1 MSRPAKVNNKEI
13 TYLSNGYSLEVVRM
27 NNVLADIDFVTQ
39 DDYDICKD
47 IIFNLETKASEVLK
61 EGKTISLPYIGRLRK
76 PLVKTE
82 YLKHR
87 NLLKIARSVMTT
99 QDYKDYKKDL
109 YKECVAKVSSADNLK
124 KLRKRIIA
132 LNRKQYVK
140 KYNLFGEVIAN
151 IWVESILWLQPIE
164 FNQEVQDVFDEIE
177 RNENNNRKINYRR

>member
-1 MSRPAKVNNKEI
+1 MK
-13 TYLSNGYSLEVVRM
+13 
-27 NNVLADIDFVTQ
+27 
-39 DDYDICKD
+39 
-47 IIFNLETKASEVLK
+47 
-61 EGKTISLPYIGRLRK
+61 
-76 PLVKTE
+76 
-82 YLKHR
+82 
-87 NLLKIARSVMTT
+87 
-99 QDYKDYKKDL
+99 DYKDYKKDL

>member
-1 MSRPAKVNNKEI
+1 MSRPAKVNNQEI

-87 NLLKIARSVMTT
+87 NLLYGLHHQILSCQKQNEQWLPISLRAKGKALPHYFFEFVSCSSCLATLVSFLLLECSRHAPSVG
-99 QDYKDYKKDL
+99 L
-109 YKECVAKVSSADNLK
+109 
-124 KLRKRIIA
+124 
-132 LNRKQYVK
+132 
-140 KYNLFGEVIAN
+140 
-151 IWVESILWLQPIE
+151 
-164 FNQEVQDVFDEIE
+164 
-177 RNENNNRKINYRR
+177 